1 MSILGKITLEMETHM
16 KNFIQ
21 RYQLPS
27 FFLLAYLLSWL
38 SAPFMQ
44 GGETTWGLALAAR
57 IVIGTTLGVQGVRA
71 YYQRVMNWRAGWWYL
86 IAPLIVLGYE
96 GIALFINLALGA
108 KLVTPHYASAVPFL
122 LLVLFGGQF
131 EELGWTAYALP
142 KLRER
147 FVNHPNGSLIAV
159 FVLGIFRMLWHLP
172 LFLYGRMNWF
182 DIFIFTFPFQIIIA
196 WLYDHS
202 GGKVPVVMLFH
213 FTSNVMAVVMAP
225 VFLGADQVT
234 FRAVFTLVAT
244 LFATSLV
251 WFSQIKFGQVKPV
264 MS

>member
-1 MSILGKITLEMETHM
+1 M

-21 RYQLPS
+21 RYELPA
-27 FFLLAYLLSWL
+27 FFLFAYLLSWL
-38 SAPFMQ
+38 SVPFMR

-57 IVIGTTLGVQGVRA
+57 IVIGTTLGAQGVRA
-71 YYQRVMNWRAGWWYL
+71 HYKQLTNWHAGWWYV
-86 IAPLIVLGYE
+86 IAPSIIIGYE
-96 GIALFINLALGA
+96 GIAFFINLAFGA
-108 KLVTPHYASAVPFL
+108 KLMTPHYESSIPFL
-122 LLVLFGGQF
+122 LLLLFGGQW

-147 FVNHPNGSLIAV
+147 FAECTNGSWIAV

-182 DIFIFTFPFQIIIA
+182 DIFIFTFPFQIVIA

-225 VFLGADQVT
+225 VFLGVDQVT
-234 FRAVFTLVAT
+234 FRALFTLVAT
-244 LFATSLV
+244 LFAMSLV
-251 WFSQIKFGQVKPV
+251 WLPQIKIRQAKLEA
-264 MS
+264 S